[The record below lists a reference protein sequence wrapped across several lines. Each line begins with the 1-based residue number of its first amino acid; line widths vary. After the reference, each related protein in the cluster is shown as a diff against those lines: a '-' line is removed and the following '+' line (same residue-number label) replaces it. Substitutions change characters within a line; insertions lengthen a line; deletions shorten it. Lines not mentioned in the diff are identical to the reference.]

1 MASVHFDRNRN
12 GWRLTVNVR
21 GQRRPLWLGP
31 ISKTA
36 AHEIAGHVQELA
48 TASELA
54 ITPAAEA
61 AAWARAV
68 GPRISRR
75 LIAWGIVRPSAT
87 RSHLPTTLG
96 PWLRHYIDNRDDINA
111 KTRNRYEN
119 TRNKILEHI
128 AADLPLSEITEGAC
142 ERMARQLYADHRES
156 TAGKLLKN
164 ARMMLAAAVKERLLE
179 SNPLAGIVA
188 KSGTDQTRAVYVPA
202 ESVTAMIEKAD
213 PLWKLLLALARF
225 AGFRGP
231 EEMVAL
237 EWSHIDWAAG
247 VIHNHSVKTGLR
259 HVPIFSEIR
268 PYLED
273 YHAIAPHARWIC
285 PKYRT
290 GNGAG
295 PMRKRIYAIAELAG
309 VQPWPKPWVNLRGS
323 ARTDLEARFPAHVC
337 DAWLGHS
344 TAVAKKHYLR
354 VTPEHWAA
362 AIGGAPSG
370 ARGQSCGAP
379 GGAPSPTPADT
390 SR

>member
-1 MASVHFDRNRN
+1 MASVHFDPGRN
-12 GWRLTVNVR
+12 GWRLTVSVR

-31 ISKTA
+31 ISKSA

-48 TASELA
+48 TAAELA
-54 ITPAAEA
+54 ITPTAEA

-75 LIAWGIVRPSAT
+75 LISWGIVRPAAT

-96 PWLRHYIDNRDDINA
+96 PWLRWYIDGRTDIRP

-119 TRNKILEHI
+119 TRNKLLEHL
-128 AADLPLSEITEGAC
+128 AADLPLTELTPAAC
-142 ERMARQLYADHRES
+142 ERLARKLYAEHAES
-156 TAGKLLKN
+156 TAGKLIKN
-164 ARMMLAAAVKERLLE
+164 ARMMLAAAQKERVIDA
-179 SNPLAGIVA
+179 NPLAGIVA
-188 KSGTDQTRAVYVPA
+188 KSGTDKTRAVYVPA
-202 ESVTAMIEKAD
+202 ESVLAMIEKAE
-213 PLWKLLLALARF
+213 PLWRLLLALARF
-225 AGFRGP
+225 GGLRGP
-231 EEMVAL
+231 EELLAL
-237 EWSHIDWAAG
+237 EWSHVDWSAG
-247 VIHNHSVKTGLR
+247 LIHNHSPKTGLR
-259 HVPIFSEIR
+259 HVPIFSELR

-273 YHAIAPHARWIC
+273 YHAVAPHARYIC

-295 PMRKRIYAIAELAG
+295 PMRKRIYAIADRAG

-344 TAVAKKHYLR
+344 TAIAKKHYLR

-362 AIGGAPSG
+362 AIGGAPAVS
-370 ARGQSCGAP
+370 RGAP
-379 GGAPSPTPADT
+379 RGAPSNTPADT